1 MRQPLQAGGAAS
13 AAAFG
18 SPPALHIAEERR
30 LVQDAAASPGFALAR
45 RLAKAG
51 LRNPLFWRRFE
62 VLKDLAKE
70 KERRRPQAH
79 EDGKPL
85 GPAFASL
92 LETAADLVILGLPGP
107 PPGH

>member
-1 MRQPLQAGGAAS
+1 LP
-13 AAAFG
+13 
-18 SPPALHIAEERR
+18 RR
-30 LVQDAAASPGFALAR
+30 DGIVQDAAASPGFALAR